1 MRFRPKLMML
11 IAGLLLTGSVAMTH
25 FFAQGQTTSGGVT
38 PADYI
43 GWRAKFSNWGRWG
56 KDDEKGTTNLI
67 TPAKIVSVTKLVKT
81 GEVISLA
88 HPVPQQAAADVPEA
102 AVFHRTTLGIDANA
116 SRDNYQVS

>member
-1 MRFRPKLMML
+1 MRRRSKSML
-11 IAGLLLTGSVAMTH
+11 LVGGLFLTGSVTVTH
-25 FFAQGQTTSGGVT
+25 FFAHGRASTGGVT

-56 KDDEKGTTNLI
+56 KDDEKGATNLI
-67 TPAKIVSVTKLVKT
+67 TPAKIVNVARLVKT

-116 SRDNYQVS
+116 SRDNYQV